1 MSFLSDAKIG
11 LYFLF
16 LVVDFFFSSSY
27 LIYIFKNKCLGLT
40 HDFIYLWKNNE
51 MVDKMKKTSIFR
63 LKYILLCKKMKR
75 NPILKKGIF
84 LCILSK
90 SRNFWV
96 KEICDMDK
104 GQGMMYT

>member
-1 MSFLSDAKIG
+1 MIL
-11 LYFLF
+11 
-16 LVVDFFFSSSY
+16 
-27 LIYIFKNKCLGLT
+27 YIFEKIMKWWTKWKKLAFLEWNTFCYVKKWKEIPFKKN
-40 HDFIYLWKNNE
+40 
-51 MVDKMKKTSIFR
+51 
-63 LKYILLCKKMKR
+63 
-75 NPILKKGIF
+75 GIF

>member
-27 LIYIFKNKCLGLT
+27 WIYIFKNKCLGLT

-75 NPILKKGIF
+75 NPI
-84 LCILSK
+84 
-90 SRNFWV
+90 
-96 KEICDMDK
+96 
-104 GQGMMYT
+104 

>member
-16 LVVDFFFSSSY
+16 LVVDFFF
-27 LIYIFKNKCLGLT
+27 LRRTGYIFKNKCLGLT

-63 LKYILLCKKMKR
+63 LKYILLCKKK
-75 NPILKKGIF
+75 
-84 LCILSK
+84 
-90 SRNFWV
+90 
-96 KEICDMDK
+96 
-104 GQGMMYT
+104 